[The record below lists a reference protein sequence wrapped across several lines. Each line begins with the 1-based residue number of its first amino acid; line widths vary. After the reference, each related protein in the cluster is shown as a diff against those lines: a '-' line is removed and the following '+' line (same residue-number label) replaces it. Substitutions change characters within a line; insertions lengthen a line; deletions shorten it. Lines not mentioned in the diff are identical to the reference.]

1 MAEREFVAE
10 SGKER
15 VKVQTEKV
23 KCDGCGANMVFDA
36 DLQSLYCPHCGSKK
50 SIGETKTARER
61 DIMEGLSADSVWKPN
76 ETVVFRCDNCGA
88 KVVLSKDETAKVCP
102 FCGTAHVQKTEE
114 LAGLKPNAV
123 MPFSFGQEKAI
134 EYSKAWAKKRFFA
147 PRKFKNNLNADNVNG
162 VYAPCFT
169 FDSHTY
175 STYHGRI
182 GKHHTK
188 VVGSGKNRHVV
199 TYTEWQ
205 NISGNYADAF
215 DDVTIAAGDKCG
227 QQELDKL
234 APYDTNSGKE
244 YKEQYLL
251 GFMAYHYDHELSE
264 CWGVAKSKID
274 AVIKKSILSQ
284 YNYDVVDYLNVS
296 TTHENVTYKYVM
308 IPIYVGNFTFK
319 QKLYNFFVNGT
330 TGKTYGKY
338 PKSGLKIGG
347 LLLFAATVIGI
358 IAYIVVNSNSLG

>member
-1 MAEREFVAE
+1 MAEREFAAE
-10 SGKER
+10 NGEER
-15 VKVQTEKV
+15 VKVGTENV
-23 KCDGCGANMVFDA
+23 KCSGCGANMVFDA
-36 DLQSLYCPHCGSKK
+36 ELQSLYCPHCGSKR
-50 SIGETKTARER
+50 SLGESKTAKEL
-61 DIMEGLSADSVWKPN
+61 DILEGLSEDSVWKAN

-88 KVVLSKDETAKVCP
+88 KVVLNKTETAKICP

-123 MPFSFGQEKAI
+123 LPFLFGQEKAV

-147 PRKFKNNLNADNVNG
+147 PKKFKKNLNADNING
-162 VYAPCFT
+162 VYTPCFT

-175 STYHGRI
+175 STYYGRI

-188 VVGSGKNRHVV
+188 VVGSGKNQRTV
-199 TYTEWQ
+199 TYTEWE
-205 NISGNYADAF
+205 NIRGSYADAF

-227 QQELDKL
+227 QKELDKL
-234 APYDTNSGKE
+234 APYDTNSSKE

-251 GFMAYHYDHELSE
+251 GFMAYHYDHELAD
-264 CWGVAKSKID
+264 CWKTAKAKID
-274 AVIKKSILSQ
+274 AVIRKSILSR
-284 YNYDVVDYLNVS
+284 YDYDVVDYLNVS
-296 TTHENVTYKYVM
+296 TTHEQVTYKYVM
-308 IPIYVGNFTFK
+308 IPVYVGNFTFK

-347 LLLFAATVIGI
+347 LIALAVAVIGV
-358 IAYIVVNSNSLG
+358 IAFLILNS